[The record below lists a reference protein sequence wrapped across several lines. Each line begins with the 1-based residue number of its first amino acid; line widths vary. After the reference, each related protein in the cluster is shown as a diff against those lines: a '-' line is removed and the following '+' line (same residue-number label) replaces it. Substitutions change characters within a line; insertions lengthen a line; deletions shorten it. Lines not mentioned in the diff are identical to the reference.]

1 MKKLLII
8 LLSISLLAGCS
19 PSKTWEDVVNI
30 YSQVENEVKSVVEN
44 VKIITKEDYETIL
57 KEITT
62 SIDSLQFSLKDENE
76 DLLKKLYKG
85 AIYIEMFSSIFKGN
99 CAQQLL
105 ALSKDIITLVKLPYG
120 GDSNTFDAI
129 KNSIKTKIDEI
140 KNWTKEDWRSVEQL
154 QPVIWDDDIAQA
166 FQTLEENAK
175 DDLTAYNELTEHELD
190 ELKHSIID
198 NYDLI
203 KNGIDTEND
212 KIARQ
217 MYTAASKL
225 EAYTKRIYSEEA
237 DNVYY
242 FAKHIKSF
250 IKQCY
255 GKVLEEDEIF
265 DVNYDEEVAAARK
278 WTQSTWNIITTELK
292 ALVR

>member
-19 PSKTWEDVVNI
+19 PSKTWEDVVNV
-30 YSQVENEVKSVVEN
+30 YSQVENEVKSVAEN

-62 SIDSLQFSLKDENE
+62 NIDSLQFSLKDENE
-76 DLLKKLYKG
+76 DLLKKLYRG

-105 ALSKDIITLVKLPYG
+105 ALSKDIITLVKLPYD

-154 QPVIWDDDIAQA
+154 QSVIWDDDIAQA

-212 KIARQ
+212 EIARQ